1 LKYINGKIGQMQL
14 ADVNNR
20 TMRGFVTE
28 MASETKD
35 GKPRFSAKSM
45 ENYLA
50 VIKSVVASVL
60 NDKGEP
66 VYSVKWNHN
75 FMDLPVVEEQNAPSF
90 TAAEIEAIISKADGQ
105 DKILYAL
112 LAGSGLRIGEAFAL
126 QVEDVCDT
134 MIHVKRSAWEGN
146 LYSPKTTAGKREVDL
161 HSSLRAGWY
170 FHRLAALRNVN
181 RICCGDPFT
190 RYS

>member
-1 LKYINGKIGQMQL
+1 MGGKIGQMQL

-20 TMRGFVTE
+20 TMRGFVAE

-35 GKPRFSAKSM
+35 GNPRFSAKSI

-90 TAAEIEAIISKADGQ
+90 TAEEIETMAI
-105 DKILYAL
+105 
-112 LAGSGLRIGEAFAL
+112 
-126 QVEDVCDT
+126 
-134 MIHVKRSAWEGN
+134 
-146 LYSPKTTAGKREVDL
+146 
-161 HSSLRAGWY
+161 
-170 FHRLAALRNVN
+170 
-181 RICCGDPFT
+181 
-190 RYS
+190 